1 MIKKR
6 RVRTRS
12 PRGHR
17 PWDQRGIRARPLS
30 ERGLETAAGFAARGL
45 EPGDVVAPMMPNRVV
60 HGEYTGAIDALLHL
74 LTQ

>member
-1 MIKKR
+1 
-6 RVRTRS
+6 
-12 PRGHR
+12 
-17 PWDQRGIRARPLS
+17 LS